1 MDRFTFKRVSRI
13 ERSVTSHL
21 AYHVPAMNLTAEEER
36 RTILF
41 NYLDLFIA
49 FFIALISSY
58 VLTIPVRQFAIRTGA
73 MDMPD
78 HRKIHKNPTP
88 RLGGLAIFL
97 GAFFGALYLQPQHE
111 YIVEILLG
119 AIVIIMT
126 GALDDR
132 FSLKPVVKLTG
143 QLIAASFLLSSGL
156 IIDRITLPVFGI
168 VDLGVFSV
176 LVTLL
181 WIVGITNAI
190 NLIDG
195 LDGLATGVST
205 IALTSMFI
213 MAIIDVRVMAAYLC
227 VVLIGA
233 NLGFLYHNFYPAKI
247 YMGDTGSNFLGY
259 MIAVV
264 SILGLFKNIALF
276 SFIIPIIVLAVP
288 IFDTLFAIL
297 RRALNKERIMM
308 ADNKHVHYQLI
319 NAGYSHRT
327 AVLILYAFSALF
339 GIMAV
344 LFSEASITTSLIITF
359 FVLILLQIFAEI
371 AGIVMGGKKPVLD
384 LLKKPFAKRGSQY

>member
-1 MDRFTFKRVSRI
+1 M
-13 ERSVTSHL
+13 
-21 AYHVPAMNLTAEEER
+21 
-36 RTILF
+36 F

-58 VLTIPVRQFAIRTGA
+58 VFTIPVRKFAIRTGA
-73 MDMPD
+73 MDVPD
-78 HRKIHKNPTP
+78 HRKIHKKPTP
-88 RLGGLAIFL
+88 RLGGIAIFL
-97 GAFFGALYLQPQHE
+97 GAFLGALYLQPRHE

-119 AIVIIMT
+119 AIVIIIT

-156 IIDRITLPVFGI
+156 IIERITLPVFEI
-168 VDLGVFSV
+168 VELGVFSV
-176 LVTLL
+176 FVTLL

-288 IFDTLFAIL
+288 IFDTLFAII
-297 RRALNKERIMM
+297 RRALNKENIMV

-339 GIMAV
+339 GVMAI
-344 LFSEASITTSLIITF
+344 LFSGASITTSLIITF
-359 FVLILLQIFAEI
+359 FVLLLLQMFAEI
-371 AGIVMGGKKPVLD
+371 AGVVFGGKRPMLD
-384 LLKKPFAKRGSQY
+384 LLKKSFAKKGSQY